1 MAKNADAEI
10 VNLMLKEP
18 SLSQKEIAKK
28 LKISPPAVTNRIKK
42 MKAEGLIE
50 GFPPLLNM
58 LKFGYDTTVLVMVR
72 VKDGKLIDAAK
83 WLSADSNVCAVYR
96 ITGVYD
102 IAVIAKFRNT
112 RELND
117 WNMRALANSDLID
130 RMNTS
135 LVFDALKEGAIPNK
149 LC

>member
-1 MAKNADAEI
+1 MNCRI
-10 VNLMLKEP
+10 LSLLLNEP
-18 SLSQKEIAKK
+18 DISQKEIAKL

-42 MKAEGLIE
+42 MKAEGIIA
-50 GFPPLLNM
+50 GFQPLVNT

-72 VKDGKLIDAAK
+72 VKNGKLMDAAK
-83 WLSADSNVCAVYR
+83 WFAADDNVCAVYR

-102 IAVIAKFRNT
+102 IAVIAKFKNT

-117 WNMRALANSDLID
+117 WNRRVAASTDHVE

-135 LVFDALKEGAIPNK
+135 LVFDSLKEGSAPNK